1 MSKTMTSKLSN
12 AVLHM
17 SLWSL
22 GVFLHP
28 CKIEDFIIILNEKVI
43 FSQNRWNIKKIMN
56 IEWDVTFDLGW
67 LYTWLTRRW
76 KAPNLQFS
84 KNFFWVP
91 FGVPRLAVKS
101 HLYALLI
108 YFLFKNWN
116 ELDEF
121 KDNMGTIMVPKK
133 ICCNIWNQR
142 FQTPYFTCKYKILA
156 RSYNIL
162 KFDVFA
168 WFQGIKKHSQFKF
181 VKTHAKHQ
189 ASKYCKILLRFYTYM
204 WDMAF
209 EGFDFK
215 FCNTNFLGT
224 TMVPILS

>member
-1 MSKTMTSKLSN
+1 MSSWSLDV
-12 AVLHM
+12 VLH
-17 SLWSL
+17 SYKDWR
-22 GVFLHP
+22 FLL
-28 CKIEDFIIILNEKVI
+28 DFKRRSDI
-43 FSQNRWNIKKIMN
+43 FANSMKYQKIMN
-56 IEWDVTFDLGW
+56 IDKYVTFDLGW
-67 LYTWLTRRW
+67 LYAWLTRRW

-121 KDNMGTIMVPKK
+121 KDNMGTISVPKK
-133 ICCNIWNQR
+133 NLCCKIWNQSL
-142 FQTPYFTCKYKILA
+142 QTPYLTCKYKILT

-168 WFQGIKKHSQFKF
+168 WFQGIKKTFT
-181 VKTHAKHQ
+181 V
-189 ASKYCKILLRFYTYM
+189 
-204 WDMAF
+204 
-209 EGFDFK
+209 
-215 FCNTNFLGT
+215 
-224 TMVPILS
+224 

>member
-12 AVLHM
+12 AVSHV
-17 SLWSL
+17 SPWSL
-22 GVFLHP
+22 NVFLHP
-28 CKIEDFIIILNEKVI
+28 YKDWRFLLNFKRKSDI
-43 FSQNRWNIKKIMN
+43 FANSMKYQKIMN
-56 IEWDVTFDLGW
+56 IDKYVTFDLGW

-121 KDNMGTIMVPKK
+121 KDNMGTILVPKK
-133 ICCNIWNQR
+133 ICV
-142 FQTPYFTCKYKILA
+142 A
-156 RSYNIL
+156 
-162 KFDVFA
+162 KFE
-168 WFQGIKKHSQFKF
+168 IKAFKRHISH
-181 VKTHAKHQ
+181 VSIK
-189 ASKYCKILLRFYTYM
+189 S
-204 WDMAF
+204 
-209 EGFDFK
+209 
-215 FCNTNFLGT
+215 
-224 TMVPILS
+224 